1 MRIESKLCHISEN
14 KAVVKVNG
22 WMNGQNLGSALAEG
36 LTVEI
41 AEEKAMARLNKRI
54 SDRNSSEENKNNTVK
69 SKISSNT
76 KDQKRNTDIIDSTYK
91 KKEPNDWSNDLS
103 AIDLEISRLNWSRN
117 DEQKFLENK
126 FGYNNRN
133 KITKYDELINY
144 LDMLKKLENNDI
156 SNSNKYDKYNLI
168 EESEK
173 ILKELAWD
181 HNKGREFLKKEF
193 NVSTRMDLDKNQLFS
208 FLDKLKSI
216 RNNYL
221 SQ

>member
-1 MRIESKLCHISEN
+1 
-14 KAVVKVNG
+14 
-22 WMNGQNLGSALAEG
+22 
-36 LTVEI
+36 
-41 AEEKAMARLNKRI
+41 
-54 SDRNSSEENKNNTVK
+54 
-69 SKISSNT
+69 
-76 KDQKRNTDIIDSTYK
+76 
-91 KKEPNDWSNDLS
+91 
-103 AIDLEISRLNWSRN
+103 
-117 DEQKFLENK
+117 
-126 FGYNNRN
+126 
-133 KITKYDELINY
+133 
-144 LDMLKKLENNDI
+144 MLKKLENNDI

-181 HNKGREFLKKEF
+181 HNKGREFLKKEI